1 MHTKR
6 KRKSDTDQPSEPNKF
21 MAVDGQ
27 ITSNVFNDW
36 NTEISVITERYQDEL
51 ATKVSRLYEG
61 IGKDLE
67 ATIFDY
73 SQNEDEY
80 ILGLL
85 KNTDIENNIQSII
98 DCLENYKESLNSKKR
113 NHEGGSILEDLRKN
127 LLKSYSR
134 IASHKFVKD
143 GEFVIKDW
151 TYFLP
156 ILLSSSVSDIEIS
169 IILDKLPK
177 VIRFLIKTIRKFQ
190 FITGKCVSVEA
201 IDTINMYRNI
211 LNEFTKAN
219 KMYHNIQNISIERS
233 IIEIHDPLT
242 LYIKNIINYSDKTKL
257 SSSFIPLRFGKDHTE
272 GAGSSKTSF
281 KLDLLS
287 NSGDILYMIYGNNI
301 SSLGV
306 FGTNYLSRKMNLDNL
321 WQLSIFKN
329 QSIGLI
335 LSNHKERDDK
345 SQDFEIENLDSFIGS
360 LGYGYS
366 SLDSLKPMN
375 PRPELNKRISN
386 NMLRLQISKKVY
398 KRYNKE
404 VNPNTKAISP
414 LSLNP
419 LIQKFTGFNSVI
431 EDEQKFGFRDY
442 SKFPSIPNKEPERAE
457 LIFSNG
463 AKLQEEKV
471 PLGFISTI
479 RQQKYGKRELEL
491 VILDT
496 KECSN
501 YIANQHKASKARN
514 LRFEEYGLFWK
525 TIPEKNGNYNF
536 KMIPLRTCSASI
548 HHSTKF
554 KSHLYYSRF
563 LLEQLVNSNWKKRII
578 TKNKKYY
585 KLSSL
590 VNGGFLSKSQKE
602 TVNKITKI
610 ILNNGLWENYS
621 DIVPKLLTGTDK
633 RISGHEIEEWEDFDE
648 NNEFDQEMYRLSSE
662 CRNSSSSKSSEFYG
676 KYLKLSSKNYKLVSK
691 RCQKMLAKYIFKEY
705 PRFLTQYF
713 KIRKEWKEYNR
724 SETQKR
730 NKQNVN
736 NSSRLQL
743 DIIGYSG
750 EKNLKAQFSNFE
762 NLKIKHE
769 PNELKTENS
778 KDPQVLHLIKLEK
791 KQEQNTLT
799 VLPKFDSKLPLN
811 QIYKLENF
819 ISIELFNKIKME
831 WTKSTVSIYS
841 GQLSH
846 FSRILLN
853 NLNNSSILNIKVK
866 SFFLKL
872 IIYIDWLI
880 YLINHSNKSFGGAR
894 AIQKCLQASLDSQT
908 NNQNSKYQSNLR
920 IPIEFCNWIIDSFL
934 SKYQTENLQTR
945 FSFSTAGESK
955 LFATILW
962 LSNFVNAHSHNINY
976 TDYNGDNFDIP
987 VFLPSS
993 EPSPIEFSDLLLQDL
1008 KDKFTKKFRS
1018 IAHAMGFRS
1027 TVPPPRRFKSK
1038 NYMIPP
1044 NITSV
1049 ILNEFPRL

>member
-1 MHTKR
+1 MHMKR
-6 KRKSDTDQPSEPNKF
+6 RRKSDTDQPPEPNKL
-21 MAVDGQ
+21 MAIDGQ
-27 ITSNVFNDW
+27 ITTNAFNDW
-36 NTEISVITERYQDEL
+36 NTEITAITERYQDEL
-51 ATKVSRLYEG
+51 ATKVGHLYDG

-67 ATIFDY
+67 ANTFDY

-85 KNTDIENNIQSII
+85 KCTDIENNIENII
-98 DCLENYKESLNSKKR
+98 DCLENYKKSLKSGKR
-113 NHEGGSILEDLRKN
+113 KNEGIALLETLRKS
-127 LLKSYSR
+127 LSKSYSR
-134 IASHKFVKD
+134 ITSQKLVKD
-143 GEFVIKDW
+143 GEFAIKNW
-151 TYFLP
+151 NYFLP

-169 IILDKLPK
+169 VILDKLPK
-177 VIRFLIKTIRKFQ
+177 VARFLIKAIRKFQ
-190 FITGKCVSVEA
+190 LSTGRCGSVET
-201 IDTINMYRNI
+201 IDTINMYRNV
-211 LNEFTKAN
+211 LNEFNRASQLYN
-219 KMYHNIQNISIERS
+219 GIHNITIERPV
-233 IIEIHDPLT
+233 IEVHDPLT
-242 LYIKNIINYSDKTKL
+242 LYIKNAMNYFDKTKL

-272 GAGSSKTSF
+272 RGKYSKTSF
-281 KLDLLS
+281 SLDS
-287 NSGDILYMIYGNNI
+287 SSKADDILYMIHGNNI

-306 FGTNYLSRKMNLDNL
+306 FGSNYLSRKMNLDNL
-321 WQLSIFKN
+321 WQLCIFKN
-329 QSIGLI
+329 QSISLM
-335 LSNHKERDDK
+335 LSNYKERNDK
-345 SQDFEIENLDSFIGS
+345 FEDFEIDKFDSYIGS

-366 SLDSLKPMN
+366 SFDSLKPMN
-375 PRPELNKRISN
+375 PRPELNKRLSN

-404 VNPNTKAISP
+404 VNPNTKSIPP
-414 LSLNP
+414 LRLNP
-419 LIQKFTGFNSVI
+419 LIQKFADSNTLV

-442 SKFPSIPNKEPERAE
+442 SKFPSVPNKEPQRAE

-463 AKLQEEKV
+463 AKLEEEKV
-471 PLGFISTI
+471 PFGFISTV
-479 RQQKYGKRELEL
+479 RQQKQGKRELEL

-501 YIANQHKASKARN
+501 YIMNQNKASKDRN

-525 TIPEKNGNYNF
+525 TIPGKDGVYNF
-536 KMIPLRTCSASI
+536 KMIPLRSCSASI
-548 HHSTKF
+548 HHSIKF

-590 VNGGFLSKSQKE
+590 VNGGFLSRSQKE
-602 TVNKITKI
+602 TVNKISKI

-621 DIVPKLLTGTDK
+621 DIMPKLLTGTDK
-633 RISGHEIEEWEDFDE
+633 RISDQEIEEWEDFDR
-648 NNEFDQEMYRLSSE
+648 NDEFDQEMSRLSSE
-662 CRNSSSSKSSEFYG
+662 CRKSSSSKSTEFYG

-724 SETQKR
+724 SEIQKR

-736 NSSRLQL
+736 NTSRLQL

-750 EKNLKAQFSNFE
+750 ERNLKAQFSNFE
-762 NLKIKHE
+762 NLNIKHE
-769 PNELKTENS
+769 LNELKAINS

-791 KQEQNTLT
+791 KQEKNALT
-799 VLPKFDSKLPLN
+799 VLPKFDSKLSLKH
-811 QIYKLENF
+811 IYKLENF
-819 ISIELFNKIKME
+819 ISIELFDKIKME
-831 WTKSTVSIYS
+831 WTKSTINTYS
-841 GQLSH
+841 SQLSN
-846 FSRILLN
+846 FSKVQLI
-853 NLNNSSILNIKVK
+853 NLNNSSVLNSKLK

-872 IIYIDWLI
+872 IIYINWLI

-894 AIQKCLQASLDSQT
+894 AIQKCLQGSLDFQS
-908 NNQNSKYQSNLR
+908 NNQISKYQNNLR

-945 FSFSTAGESK
+945 FGFSTAGESK

-962 LSNFVNAHSHNINY
+962 LSNFVNSHSHNINY
-976 TDYNGDNFDIP
+976 TDYSGDQFDTP
-987 VFLPSS
+987 EFLPSS
-993 EPSPIEFSDLLLQDL
+993 DPSPIEFSDLLLQDL

-1027 TVPPPRRFKSK
+1027 TSPLPRRFKSK

-1044 NITSV
+1044 NVTSV
-1049 ILNEFPRL
+1049 ILSEFPRL